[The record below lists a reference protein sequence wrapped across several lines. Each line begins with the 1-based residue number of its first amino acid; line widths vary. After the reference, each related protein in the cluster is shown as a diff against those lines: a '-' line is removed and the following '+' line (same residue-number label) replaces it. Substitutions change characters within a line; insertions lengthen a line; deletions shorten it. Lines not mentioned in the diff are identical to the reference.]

1 MPLSREE
8 LQRANAYREA
18 LGQAYISMIKNRAE
32 LWDKVQRILRRWL
45 EARGQ
50 GGNDRLYEVLLGWAA
65 HVMLRQYLAH
75 IEKDPHSPAQSD
87 LRLMTSEDF
96 WETHVGP
103 CVPVEI
109 HNSYDTMYEVISR
122 TAKEGRQTNKRAR
135 DGKPD

>member
-8 LQRANAYREA
+8 LQKANAYREA

-87 LRLMTSEDF
+87 LRLMTGEDF
-96 WETHVGP
+96 WEMHVWP

-109 HNSYDTMYEVISR
+109 HNSYDTLYEVIYR
-122 TAKEGRQTNKRAR
+122 TAQEGRQTNKRAI
-135 DGKPD
+135 D